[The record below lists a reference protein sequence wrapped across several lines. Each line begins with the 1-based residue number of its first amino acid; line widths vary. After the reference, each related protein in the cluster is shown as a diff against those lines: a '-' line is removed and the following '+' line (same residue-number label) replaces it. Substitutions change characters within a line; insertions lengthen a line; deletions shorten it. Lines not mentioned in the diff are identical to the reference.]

1 MNSKIVLVNV
11 LRWFILLLT
20 QILLLRNLSFY
31 NMATPF
37 VYILFLMLLP
47 FGIPNLLLYLI
58 AFATGLTLDAF
69 YDTLGVNAA
78 ACVMLAFVRISF
90 ISLTLNRDGFD
101 EPEPTLGNMG
111 FKWFILYAI
120 LCVFSHHLVLFFL
133 ETFRLAEFS
142 YTLLRCF
149 LSGIFTLFTI
159 ILIEFIFYN
168 RKAR

>member
-1 MNSKIVLVNV
+1 MNSKLILVNIV
-11 LRWFILLLT
+11 RWFVLLLF

-37 VYILFLMLLP
+37 VYVLFLLLLP

-58 AFATGLTLDAF
+58 AFITGLTLDAF
-69 YDTLGVNAA
+69 YDTLGVHTA

-90 ISLTLNRDGFD
+90 IAVTVNRDGFD

-111 FKWFILYAI
+111 FKWFLFYAV
-120 LCVFSHHLVLFFL
+120 LCVFSHHIVLFFL
-133 ETFRLAEFS
+133 ETFRLTEFS
-142 YTLLRCF
+142 YTLLRS
-149 LSGIFTLFTI
+149 LTSSIFTLFVV

>member
-1 MNSKIVLVNV
+1 MNSKLIFVNIV
-11 LRWFILLLT
+11 RWFILLLF

-37 VYILFLMLLP
+37 VYILFLLLLP
-47 FGIPNLLLYLI
+47 FGIPNILLYLI
-58 AFATGLTLDAF
+58 AFFTGLTLDAF
-69 YDTLGVNAA
+69 YDTLGVHTA

-90 ISLTLNRDGFD
+90 IAVTVNRDGFD

-111 FKWFILYAI
+111 FKWFLFYAV
-120 LCVFSHHLVLFFL
+120 LCTLSHHIVLFFL
-133 ETFRLAEFS
+133 ETFRLTEFS
-142 YTLLRCF
+142 YTLLRT
-149 LSGIFTLFTI
+149 LMSGILTLFVV

>member
-1 MNSKIVLVNV
+1 
-11 LRWFILLLT
+11 
-20 QILLLRNLSFY
+20 
-31 NMATPF
+31 MATPF

-58 AFATGLTLDAF
+58 AFLTGLTLDAF

-78 ACVMLAFVRISF
+78 ACVALAFVRISF
-90 ISLTLNRDGFD
+90 ISITLNRDGFD

-133 ETFRLAEFS
+133 ETFRLSELS

-149 LSGIFTLFTI
+149 LSGIFTLFTL

>member
-47 FGIPNLLLYLI
+47 FSIPNLFLYLI